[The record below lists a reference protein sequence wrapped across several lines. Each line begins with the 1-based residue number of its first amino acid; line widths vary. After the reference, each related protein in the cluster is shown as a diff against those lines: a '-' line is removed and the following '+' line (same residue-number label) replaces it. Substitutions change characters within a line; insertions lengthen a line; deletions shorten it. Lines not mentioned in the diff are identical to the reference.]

1 MPGLPAIGGVCPSHP
16 DRLGGIQ
23 EEACIH
29 LVPRVTLRDNTER
42 PETLEIG
49 ANRLVGTNPAT
60 IVEGVREMLEVKPD
74 WANPYG
80 DGYAAKRINRI
91 ISSKYLTK

>member
-1 MPGLPAIGGVCPSHP
+1 MTTARSAQHFHRSYTSIG
-16 DRLGGIQ
+16 
-23 EEACIH
+23 
-29 LVPRVTLRDNTER
+29 DNTER

-80 DGYAAKRINRI
+80 DGYAAKRIHQI
-91 ISSKYLTK
+91 ISSKYIAK